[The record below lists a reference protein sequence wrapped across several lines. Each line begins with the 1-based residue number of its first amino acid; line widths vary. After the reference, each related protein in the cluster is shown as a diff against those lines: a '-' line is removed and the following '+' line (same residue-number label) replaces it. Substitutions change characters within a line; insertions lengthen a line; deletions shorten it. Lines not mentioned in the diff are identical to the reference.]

1 MTAMLREWRSSRSLT
16 GGVPGTTRLGSLV
29 VATLAGLAILFAL
42 VVTSAPSGGQGAH
55 QSRAGERQ
63 AVHLIDRSSSVPIV
77 VTIRPWFES
86 SGTPNPVRDSR
97 TSSTAVGYHLRF
109 LRAASMH
116 EACAERTVAS
126 NVPGRT
132 LAEPGHRLDGA
143 PVPLTLP
150 TCVAAETANEGIYVV
165 RSEAGNY
172 VGQSGNII
180 QRLAQHVST
189 GKFTQAEVDAAER
202 FAVSGG
208 KTAREIAEQL
218 KIDSAEFG
226 GIDNLLNKVNP
237 IGVRR
242 LDLMPDGYTR

>member
-1 MTAMLREWRSSRSLT
+1 MNIASARGQVAAFLAVVLAAVLAVGAPPLGAGSASAVTASAAETRVGASTSAVIDTVGSPA
-16 GGVPGTTRLGSLV
+16 GISAGQRLGSTVLQPQIV
-29 VATLAGLAILFAL
+29 VATA
-42 VVTSAPSGGQGAH
+42 
-55 QSRAGERQ
+55 
-63 AVHLIDRSSSVPIV
+63 
-77 VTIRPWFES
+77 
-86 SGTPNPVRDSR
+86 
-97 TSSTAVGYHLRF
+97 
-109 LRAASMH
+109 
-116 EACAERTVAS
+116 
-126 NVPGRT
+126 
-132 LAEPGHRLDGA
+132 
-143 PVPLTLP
+143 
-150 TCVAAETANEGIYVV
+150 VAAETANEGIYVV

-172 VGQSGNII
+172 VGQSGNIT

-218 KIDSAEFG
+218 KIDSPEFG